1 MTRATS
7 LVLAAG
13 LALRMLTAAALAAG
27 RPVSLDLQDADVH
40 GVLRLLAE
48 VGGVDV
54 AVGDEVKGKVT
65 LRMSG
70 VPWEQALGTVLRLHG
85 LDVRRDGRV
94 LRVTTLER
102 LAQERE
108 AALAAAATA
117 RERAPLGF
125 TSIRVRWTRA
135 GDTLA
140 EQVQGV
146 LSERGSVTFDE
157 RTNTLLV
164 RDLPEGLRDAE
175 ALVRTLDVPSP
186 QVLIESSIVE
196 ATEDFA
202 RGLGVQWGFR
212 HTSGG
217 VVVGGPQVVDFP
229 VPATFASGFG
239 PGTAAALDLALGSLD
254 GANDLAARLTALE
267 EAGKGKVVSRP
278 RVVTMNNVPATI
290 QSLTILR
297 VKLPST
303 GTVINTG
310 TGGAAETANT
320 ATEKI
325 NTGITLVVIPQVSS
339 DGFVLLNIY
348 AKSSV
353 PDFSRTVEGIPTEI
367 AREANSNVLVR
378 DGQTVVLGGIS
389 RASGDD
395 RRTGV
400 PFLGRVPGLGWLFS
414 RTLASKRR
422 EELLVFLTPR
432 VLGPTVAGG
441 TPGGGR

>member
-1 MTRATS
+1 VTRLLPVAF
-7 LVLAAG
+7 VLAV
-13 LALRMLTAAALAAG
+13 TAAAAAAG
-27 RPVSLDLQDADVH
+27 RPVSLDLQEADIH

-54 AVGDEVKGKVT
+54 AAGDDVKGKVT
-65 LRMSG
+65 LRVNA
-70 VPWEQALGTVLRLHG
+70 VPWEQALATVLRLHG
-85 LDVRRDGRV
+85 LEARRDGRV
-94 LRVTTLER
+94 LRVSTIER
-102 LAQERE
+102 FEQERE
-108 AALAAAATA
+108 AARAAAAA
-117 RERAPLGF
+117 IREREPLGLRA
-125 TSIRVRWTRA
+125 IRVQWTRA
-135 GDTLA
+135 GDILA
-140 EQVQGV
+140 DQVQGV

-157 RTNTLLV
+157 RTNALLV
-164 RDLPEGLRDAE
+164 RDVPEGLRDAE

-196 ATEDFA
+196 ATDDFSRA
-202 RGLGVQWGFR
+202 LGIQW
-212 HTSGG
+212 SGHHSGSG
-217 VVVGGPQVVDFP
+217 VVVGGPQIVDFP

-239 PGTAAALDLALGSLD
+239 PGAAAALDLALGSLG

-395 RRTGV
+395 RMTGV
-400 PFLGRVPGLGWLFS
+400 PFLARVPGLGWLFRRS
-414 RTLASKRR
+414 LVSKRR

-432 VLGPTVAGG
+432 ILGPAVGG
-441 TPGGGR
+441 ARP

>member
-1 MTRATS
+1 VRRLLPVAFAVGLVATAG
-7 LVLAAG
+7 AAS
-13 LALRMLTAAALAAG
+13 
-27 RPVSLDLQDADVH
+27 RPVSLDLQEADIH

-54 AVGDEVKGKVT
+54 AAADDVKGKVT
-65 LRMSG
+65 LRVNA
-70 VPWEQALGTVLRLHG
+70 VPWEQAFATVLRLHG
-85 LDVRRDGRV
+85 LEARRDGRV
-94 LRVTTLER
+94 LRVSTIER
-102 LAQERE
+102 FEQERE
-108 AALAAAATA
+108 AARAATA
-117 RERAPLGF
+117 AARERTALGLRA
-125 TSIRVRWTRA
+125 IRVQWTRA

-140 EQVQGV
+140 DQVQGV

-157 RTNTLLV
+157 RTNSLLV

-175 ALVRTLDVPSP
+175 ALIRTLDVPSP

-196 ATEDFA
+196 ATDDFSRA
-202 RGLGVQWGFR
+202 LGVQRGAR
-212 HTSGG
+212 HSGDG
-217 VVVGGPQVVDFP
+217 IVVGGPQVVDFP
-229 VPATFASGFG
+229 VPATFGSGFG
-239 PGTAAALDLALGSLD
+239 PGAAAALDLALGSLG

-395 RRTGV
+395 RMTGV
-400 PFLGRVPGLGWLFS
+400 PFLGRVPGLGWLFRRS
-414 RTLASKRR
+414 LKSKRR

-432 VLGPTVAGG
+432 ILGPAVGG
-441 TPGGGR
+441 ARP